1 MSYPILTPVPAY
13 CRRALIFDV
22 ETTGL
27 IPKPNPAMATP
38 PRLDECPYIIQ
49 LSFVIFNIVSNRVEE
64 AVNAYISIP
73 EEIPISDY
81 ITSLTGISRDVI
93 REKGEPIVPVLERFY
108 EAYLKCDMVVAH
120 NLEFDKTMIHIEIA
134 RNETRPRESPTGC
147 AICVRTSECDIGACS
162 GSRIHRR
169 GFILVG
175 ESSMR
180 ALFTP
185 EFNTSH
191 SIDLYCTML
200 ASVDLCNIVA
210 EYIPPTPELLPNNTN
225 ASSVFKK
232 PRAPVQYKKFP
243 RLSELHNTLFG
254 YAPENLHNALID
266 VAVCLRCFMKIRC
279 CVDLSDTSFDRMV
292 RNMVRLAGGKA
303 NH

>member
-1 MSYPILTPVPAY
+1 
-13 CRRALIFDV
+13 
-22 ETTGL
+22 
-27 IPKPNPAMATP
+27 MATP

-73 EEIPISDY
+73 EEIPISDC

-134 RNETRPRESPTGC
+134 RNETLHRESPTGC
-147 AICVRTSECDIGACS
+147 AI
-162 GSRIHRR
+162 
-169 GFILVG
+169 
-175 ESSMR
+175 SSMR

-292 RNMVRLAGGKA
+292 RNMVRLAGGTA

>member
-73 EEIPISDY
+73 EEITISDC

-134 RNETRPRESPTGC
+134 RNETLHRESPAGC
-147 AICVRTSECDIGACS
+147 AI
-162 GSRIHRR
+162 
-169 GFILVG
+169 
-175 ESSMR
+175 SSMR

-292 RNMVRLAGGKA
+292 RNMVRLAGGEA